1 MRTTIEIPDDLFR
14 EAKSQAALRGQTLK
28 EFVEEGIRMVLR
40 HPPAP
45 RPTRVSFPLLPAGT
59 RKAISVDEV
68 RDFIHQAE
76 AEEDLR
82 HASLD

>member
-1 MRTTIEIPDDLFR
+1 MRTTIEIPDELFR

-28 EFVEEGIRMVLR
+28 EFVEEGIRMVLG

-45 RPTRVSFPLLPAGT
+45 KPTRVSFPLLPAGT
-59 RKAISVDEV
+59 RKTITAEEV
-68 RDFIHQAE
+68 RDFIHEAE
-76 AEEDLR
+76 TEEDLR